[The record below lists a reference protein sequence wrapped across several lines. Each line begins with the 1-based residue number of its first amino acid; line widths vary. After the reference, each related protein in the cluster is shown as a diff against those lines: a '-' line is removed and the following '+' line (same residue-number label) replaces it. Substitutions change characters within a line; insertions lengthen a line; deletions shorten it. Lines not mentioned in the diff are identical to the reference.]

1 MRNGQLHRRL
11 ETFTV
16 DSSSRLSAQAAGGA
30 EIPFEVVEQRGGTA
44 SLYCY
49 RPLTAEF
56 IRGRMGELSSLES
69 FADAAALLAGLESTA
84 GYLQE
89 HGEERIPSDALGRA
103 EAVLA
108 VFLTRVFADRSEFS
122 FEPAHFEAAYSALE
136 HSLYEGSCTATII
149 APLLGVALDPDTTEL
164 TLGDGL
170 SVIRGDDLYG
180 APPDAVWGD
189 RDEPNL
195 LLVLERQQDR
205 NTRLPVAQAR
215 TRFRRVLTALRLFA
229 RGGYAIGPVA
239 WARTDVGSWRP
250 VAIGAGGRP
259 RLLTLIPAARE
270 DELRAFCD
278 LVTRRLPGA
287 GELSWALSRFEMGCE
302 RLAPFEALTD
312 YLLALRALLE
322 PEGPASG
329 RLAQRL
335 AVICGRPED
344 QAGLSA
350 RTARAIA
357 LERAIITGMAAPDRG
372 LDGLAAELSEH
383 LRAILRDALCGH
395 LDADLVGLADDLL
408 AEAAGAPAAGLP
420 NPRRLAAPHSVS
432 T

>member
-11 ETFTV
+11 ENFTV
-16 DSSSRLSAQAAGGA
+16 DASSRLTLETSGGA
-30 EIPFEVVEQRGGTA
+30 EMPFEVVEQRGGAT

-56 IRGRMGELSSLES
+56 IRGRLDELTGLES
-69 FADAAALLAGLESTA
+69 FAEAASLLAGLASTD
-84 GYLQE
+84 GYLRE
-89 HGEERIPSDALGRA
+89 HGDERVPADPRARA
-103 EAVLA
+103 EAVLGT
-108 VFLTRVFADRSEFS
+108 FLAQVFADRSEFG
-122 FEPAHFEAAYSALE
+122 FEPAHFEAAYSTLE
-136 HSLYEGSCTATII
+136 HALYEGSCTATII
-149 APLLGVALDPDTTEL
+149 APLLGVALDPNTTEL
-164 TLGDGL
+164 ALGDGL
-170 SVIRGDDLYG
+170 SLIRGDDLFD
-180 APPDAVWGD
+180 APADAVWGD
-189 RDEPNL
+189 RDEPNV
-195 LLVLERQQDR
+195 LLVFERRQDR
-205 NTRLPVAQAR
+205 ATRVPVAQAR

-229 RGGYAIGPVA
+229 RGGYAIGPVG
-239 WARTDVGSWRP
+239 WARTDSGTWRP
-250 VAIGAGGRP
+250 TAIGTGGRP

-287 GELSWALSRFEMGCE
+287 GELSWALARFEMGCE

-344 QAGLSA
+344 HAGMAA

-357 LERAIITGMAAPDRG
+357 LEHSIISGLAQPDRG
-372 LDGLAAELSEH
+372 LDGYVGELSEH

-395 LDADLVGLADDLL
+395 LAADLVGLADDLL
-408 AEAAGAPAAGLP
+408 AEAAAAIP
-420 NPRRLAAPHSVS
+420 ERLAAPHSVS

>member
-16 DSSSRLSAQAAGGA
+16 DSSSRLSLQSAEGA
-30 EIPFEVVEQRGGTA
+30 EMPFEVVEQRGGTA

-56 IRGRMGELSSLES
+56 IRSRRGELSSLES
-69 FADAAALLAGLESTA
+69 FEDAAALLTGLQSTDS
-84 GYLQE
+84 YLQE
-89 HGEERIPSDALGRA
+89 HGEQRIPSDPRGRA

-108 VFLTRVFADRSEFS
+108 TFLTRVFADRSEFG

-136 HSLYEGSCTATII
+136 HSLYEDSATATII

-164 TLGDGL
+164 SLGDGL
-170 SVIRGDDLYG
+170 SVIHGDDLFG
-180 APPDAVWGD
+180 APPDAVWGE
-189 RDEPNL
+189 RDEPNV
-195 LLVLERQQDR
+195 LLVLERRQDR
-205 NTRLPVAQAR
+205 TTRLPVAQAR

-239 WARTDVGSWRP
+239 WARTDAGTWRP
-250 VAIGAGGRP
+250 VAIGVGGRP

-335 AVICGRPED
+335 AVVCARPED
-344 QAGLSA
+344 HARLSA

-357 LERAIITGMAAPDRG
+357 LEHAIITGMAAPDRG
-372 LDGLAAELSEH
+372 LDGLISELSEH

-395 LDADLVGLADDLL
+395 LDADLVGLADGLL
-408 AEAAGAPAAGLP
+408 AEAASGTAAIP
-420 NPRRLAAPHSVS
+420 
-432 T
+432 